1 MAEQR
6 RQHPR
11 VEPSARFPE
20 SGIDLVRSVKI
31 ETQLLARELALIDE
45 HANLLASSSDNH
57 AVAHLL
63 RVRRADRH
71 QAEHE
76 DYRPSVVG
84 YLFDHGYHD
93 PLSAQRP
100 GSGAV
105 GERPTRRTTTSQ
117 HARRR
122 LQPVVRQLA
131 NF

>member
-45 HANLLASSSDNH
+45 HANVLASSCDNH

-63 RVRRADRH
+63 RVRGADRH
-71 QAEHE
+71 QSEQE
-76 DYRPSVVG
+76 NYRPSVVG
-84 YLFDHGYHD
+84 YLFDHGYDD
-93 PLSAQRP
+93 PLSAQRKLDCKFRL
-100 GSGAV
+100 GNK
-105 GERPTRRTTTSQ
+105 GESRSCRPKSLNI
-117 HARRR
+117 AAW
-122 LQPVVRQLA
+122 LRQS
-131 NF
+131 